1 MATSATRSRN
11 GVQRFSRGYEVSC
24 DLYYSYEVHPAFL
37 GLRTDKEALDVI
49 RECSVANAS
58 WALSVMDLFC
68 QNLI

>member
-37 GLRTDKEALDVI
+37 GLRTDKKALDVI
-49 RECSVANAS
+49 RERSVDAS
-58 WALSVMDLFC
+58 WALSVMDLFS